1 MTNQTDIYGIIVR
14 SFRENLTIEE
24 QEFLAAWKSES
35 RENLMEYLDYQ
46 AIWQES
52 EKLRDPEHV
61 PVSRS
66 LVQVHEKAR
75 TGSVRANWKKVLLNA
90 AAVLVLA
97 VMFTFA
103 YQVFIA
109 DKEDISG
116 NILTASQEVKAPYGT
131 QIRLDLS
138 DGTEVYLNSGST
150 LRFPVS
156 FDGKEER
163 TVKLTGEGFFTVSA
177 DNRRPFLVDAGSMT
191 VHVTGTRFNV
201 DAYPENRRITVAL
214 VEGKVILE
222 KGSGAEALEIAA
234 MNPGEVA
241 EYDQTENKLRIVKNL
256 GMEKFSAWTRGKI
269 VFSND
274 PILTVVEK
282 LENWYNVEIEIG
294 DTKLNTYRF
303 TGTFF
308 DEPVDQVL
316 HLLSI
321 SSGMEYSI
329 VQARRLEDNTYSKRK
344 IILRSKRI

>member
-1 MTNQTDIYGIIVR
+1 
-14 SFRENLTIEE
+14 
-24 QEFLAAWKSES
+24 
-35 RENLMEYLDYQ
+35 MEYLDYQ

-52 EKLRDPEHV
+52 EKLREPAHV
-61 PVSRS
+61 PVPGP
-66 LVQVHEKAR
+66 LALIHERAR
-75 TGSVRANWKKVLLNA
+75 TGSLRAYWKKVLWNA

-97 VMFTFA
+97 VIFTFA
-103 YQVFIA
+103 YQVFIG
-109 DKEDISG
+109 DKEEISG
-116 NILTASQEVKAPYGT
+116 KLFTASQEVKAPYGT

-138 DGTEVYLNSGST
+138 DGTEVYLNSGSS
-150 LRFPVS
+150 LRFPVT
-156 FDGKEER
+156 FDGKETR
-163 TVKLTGEGFFTVSA
+163 TVKLSGEGFFTVSA
-177 DNRRPFLVDAGSMT
+177 DKNRPFLLDAGFMT
-191 VHVTGTRFNV
+191 VRVTGTSFNV

-222 KGSGAEALEIAA
+222 KESDGETMKLAA

-241 EYDQTENKLRIVKNL
+241 EYDQTVNKLRIVKNL

-294 DTKLNTYRF
+294 DTKLDTYRF

-308 DEPVDQVL
+308 DEPVEQVL

-329 VQARRLEDNTYSKRK
+329 VPARRLDDNTFSKRK